1 MGAREPPPGW
11 DRFPS
16 LRMGL
21 GASRGKGR
29 IQKAVARAFAAAE
42 GGTITTSQA
51 YDFALARVRGD
62 MWRRM
67 HRCSVLRVLDQVAD
81 RVGRDRRHGAIIW
94 RLKPAQ
100 SAPGS
105 FPDVSQ
111 RRIAMVA

>member
-1 MGAREPPPGW
+1 
-11 DRFPS
+11 
-16 LRMGL
+16 MGL

-111 RRIAMVA
+111 R